1 MSITQKCGCPVW
13 LIMIGNYYF
22 EKMEYINSCC
32 LIHLKLYF
40 SNQSDQNQRFYCTI
54 KCHSDWCLLVTLLYQ
69 LQLCLAKSSRKCC
82 LHERILYE
90 AAPPPTQFTLIAK
103 QKPFSGLRSYSN
115 NPYNF
120 PNNITPFY
128 MSSAQPAATDY

>member
-1 MSITQKCGCPVW
+1 MSVGHT
-13 LIMIGNYYF
+13 LI
-22 EKMEYINSCC
+22 
-32 LIHLKLYF
+32 
-40 SNQSDQNQRFYCTI
+40 
-54 KCHSDWCLLVTLLYQ
+54 YQ

-90 AAPPPTQFTLIAK
+90 AAPPTQFTFIAK